1 MWQCSIGWTVY
12 AMTAHSAGEVGME
25 LMVRIL
31 TTEDERVVDLTTAE
45 VDGIVKQHLEKVYL
59 KPGETIIMLTYE
71 DVAL

>member
-1 MWQCSIGWTVY
+1 
-12 AMTAHSAGEVGME
+12 ME

-45 VDGIVKQHLEKVYL
+45 VDGIVKQHLEKEYL